1 MKLRQAIEKS
11 IREFYNGKLPDE
23 AIKASDDEYIYT
35 LDYLENLF
43 KEKDEEDVILEMEEE
58 DEDEV

>member
-1 MKLRQAIEKS
+1 MKLRTAIEKS

-35 LDYLENLF
+35 LEFLENIF
-43 KEKDEEDVILEMEEE
+43 KEKSDEDVILEMEE
-58 DEDEV
+58 DED